1 MNKRLGT
8 LETAQSTTSEEY
20 DVITVSLK
28 NTKKDIKSLNDKV
41 KQIEER
47 VSAIEGD
54 RYDNMASLDAS
65 QQYGEQNVGRLW
77 PRLWHTLSPTL

>member
-54 RYDNMASLDAS
+54 RYDSIASLDAS
-65 QQYGEQNVGRLW
+65 
-77 PRLWHTLSPTL
+77 

>member
-28 NTKKDIKSLNDKV
+28 NTRKDIKSLNDKV

-47 VSAIEGD
+47 VSTIEGD
-54 RYDNMASLDAS
+54 RYDSMALLDAS
-65 QQYGEQNVGRLW
+65 QQYSE
-77 PRLWHTLSPTL
+77 

>member
-20 DVITVSLK
+20 NLITVSLE

-47 VSAIEGD
+47 VSTIEGA

-65 QQYGEQNVGRLW
+65 QQYGE
-77 PRLWHTLSPTL
+77 

>member
-20 DVITVSLK
+20 GVITVSLK
-28 NTKKDIKSLNDKV
+28 NTRKDIKSLNDKV

-47 VSAIEGD
+47 VSTIEGD
-54 RYDNMASLDAS
+54 RCDNMASLEAS
-65 QQYGEQNVGRLW
+65 QQYGE
-77 PRLWHTLSPTL
+77 

>member
-1 MNKRLGT
+1 MTQEWLESPVREMNKRLDT
-8 LETAQSTTSEEY
+8 LETAQSTISEEY
-20 DVITVSLK
+20 DAITVSLK

-47 VSAIEGD
+47 VSTIEGD

-65 QQYGEQNVGRLW
+65 QQYGEQNVG
-77 PRLWHTLSPTL
+77 